1 MNELVPTKAPL
12 NTREVNKRR
21 PHDSG
26 PEHVAGSALYVD
38 DIVAPTDTLHA
49 CFGLA
54 PVGRARILN
63 LDLSGVHAAPGVI
76 DVITAADIPG
86 ENNAGPVVHDEPLL
100 ADGEILFPGQALF
113 CVLAETRIQAR
124 KAARLFTL
132 ESEELSALTTV
143 DAAVAADAFLH
154 DPLVFKR
161 GDAAAGIQGAAHT
174 RSGRLYVGGQEHFYL
189 EGQGCLAL
197 PGLDSIHVISSTQH
211 PSEIQDLAAAALGL
225 SAAEITIEVRRMGG
239 AFGGKE
245 TQAAP
250 LAVIAALGVQ
260 RTGRAVRF
268 RLDRDDDFVLTGK
281 RHDFRIDY
289 TVGFDHAGRLAA
301 IEGTLA
307 SRCGYGH
314 DLSRAIN
321 DRAMFHADNAYF
333 YPSLELTSLRARTD
347 TVSNTAFRGFGG
359 PQGMMLAERVM
370 DSVAAAVQCDP
381 LDVRLANLY
390 GENERAITPYGMR
403 VEDNI
408 LPELMTRLAET
419 ADYRARRAAIND
431 ANASAGRSPIRR
443 GLALTPVRFGI
454 SFTTS
459 FLNQAGALIHIYKDG
474 SIQLNHGGTEMGQGL
489 YIKVAQVVAEVLGV
503 DLNTIKIT
511 ATRTDKVPN
520 TSATAASSGSDL
532 NGWAAKLAALELRER
547 LSGFWAAT
555 QDAQGSLRFED
566 GEVLAN
572 DGRRWPFAE
581 VVKAAYLGRVS
592 LSATGYYRTPK
603 IDWDAN
609 TGQGRPFFY
618 FAYGAA
624 VSEVE
629 IDSLTGANRTLR
641 TDILHDVGRSLNPA
655 IDEGQIEGGFIQGMG
670 WLTMEELVYSNRGKV
685 LTHAPST
692 YKIPCASDRPDDLR
706 IALFDQANQE
716 DTIFRSK
723 AVGEPPFMLAISVHS
738 ALAHAISSFGPAEHW
753 PQLHAPATAEEV
765 LRAISRHRNLHS
777 KD

>member
-1 MNELVPTKAPL
+1 MTKIVHKPH
-12 NTREVNKRR
+12 

-26 PEHVAGSALYVD
+26 PQHVSGSAPYVD
-38 DIVAPTDTLHA
+38 DLPTPNSALHA

-54 PVGRARILN
+54 PVGRAEIED
-63 LDLSGVHAAPGVI
+63 LDLSAVWAAPGVV

-86 ENNAGPVVHDEPLL
+86 ENNAGPVVHDEPVL
-100 ADGEILFPGQALF
+100 ADNEILFPGQALF
-113 CVLAETRIQAR
+113 CVFAETRLAAR

-132 ESEELSALTTV
+132 KSRELPALTTV
-143 DAAVAADAFLH
+143 DEAVAANAFLH

-161 GDAAAGIQGAAHT
+161 GDVSQAIDQAAHST
-174 RSGRLYVGGQEHFYL
+174 ASRLYVGGQEHFYL
-189 EGQGCLAL
+189 EGQGSLVL
-197 PGLDSIHVISSTQH
+197 PSADGLHIISSTQH
-211 PSEIQDLAAAALGL
+211 PSEIQDLVAAALNL
-225 SAAEITIEVRRMGG
+225 SAAEVTVEVRRMGG

-250 LAVIAALGVQ
+250 LSIAAAIGAQ

-281 RHDFRIDY
+281 RHDFRIDVR
-289 TVGFDHAGRLAA
+289 VGYDDDGM
-301 IEGTLA
+301 IQGVDGILA

-333 YPSLELTSLRARTD
+333 YPALELTSLRARTD

-359 PQGMMLAERVM
+359 PQGMMLAERVV
-370 DSVAAAVQCDP
+370 DLVAAGLGRDP

-390 GENERAITPYGMR
+390 DEAERSVTPFGMP

-408 LPELMTRLAET
+408 LPQLISELAET
-419 ADYRARRAAIND
+419 SDYRARRAAIVE
-431 ANASAGRSPIRR
+431 ANANAGASPMRR
-443 GLALTPVRFGI
+443 GIALTPVRFGI

-474 SIQLNHGGTEMGQGL
+474 SVMLNHGGTEMGQGL
-489 YIKVAQVVAEVLGV
+489 FVKVAQVAAEVLGV
-503 DLNTIKIT
+503 GLETVKIT

-532 NGWAAKLAALELRER
+532 NGWATKLAALELRQR
-547 LSGFWAAT
+547 LTDFWLEHKGITGALTFA
-555 QDAQGSLRFED
+555 D
-566 GEVLAN
+566 GEVRSA
-572 DGRRWPFAE
+572 DGQSWPFAD

-603 IDWDAN
+603 IDWDAS
-609 TGQGRPFFY
+609 TGQGRPFLY

-629 IDSLTGANRTLR
+629 IDTRTGANRVLR
-641 TDILHDVGRSLNPA
+641 ADILHDVGRSLNPD
-655 IDEGQIEGGFIQGMG
+655 IDHGQIEGGYVQGMG
-670 WLTMEELVYSNRGKV
+670 WLTMEELVYSARGEV

-706 IALFDQANQE
+706 IALFDNENTE
-716 DTIFRSK
+716 DTIFKSK
-723 AVGEPPFMLAISVHS
+723 AVGEPPLMLAISVHS
-738 ALAHAISSFGPAEHW
+738 ALAHAVSSFSAPGQW
-753 PQLHAPATAEEV
+753 PDLNAPATAEEI
-765 LRAISRHRNLHS
+765 LRAIAQERANLS
-777 KD
+777 

>member
-1 MNELVPTKAPL
+1 MSQPPL
-12 NTREVNKRR
+12 STREVNRPR

-26 PEHVAGSALYVD
+26 PQHVAGSALYVD
-38 DIVAPTDTLHA
+38 DIQAPAGTLHA

-54 PVGRARILN
+54 PVGRAKITA
-63 LDLSGVHAAPGVI
+63 LDLGAVHAAPGVV
-76 DVITAADIPG
+76 DVITAGDIPG
-86 ENNAGPVVHDEPLL
+86 ENNAGPVIHDEPLL
-100 ADGEILFPGQALF
+100 AENEILFPGQALF
-113 CVLAETRIQAR
+113 CVLAETRIEAR
-124 KAARLFTL
+124 KAARLFKL
-132 ESEELSALTTV
+132 ESEELPALTTV
-143 DAAVAADAFLH
+143 DDAVDADSFLH
-154 DPLVFKR
+154 DPMVFKR
-161 GDAAAGIQGAAHT
+161 GDATAAIEGADDR
-174 RSGRLYVGGQEHFYL
+174 RSGRFYIGGQEHFYL

-197 PGLDSIHVISSTQH
+197 PGLDGIHVISSTQH
-211 PSEIQDLAAAALGL
+211 PSEIQDLAAAALGI
-225 SAAEITIEVRRMGG
+225 SAAEIAIEVRRMGG

-260 RTGRAVRF
+260 RTGRPVRF

-289 TVGFDHAGRLAA
+289 AVGFDLAGRVTGV
-301 IEGTLA
+301 EGTMA

-333 YPSLELTSLRARTD
+333 YPSLELTSLRAKTD

-370 DSVAAAVQCDP
+370 DQVAAAVLRDP

-390 GENERAITPYGMR
+390 GDNERGITPYGMR

-408 LPELMTRLAET
+408 LPELMTQLAET
-419 ADYRARRAAIND
+419 ADYRARRAAIIE
-431 ANASAGRSPIRR
+431 ANANAGRSPMRR

-474 SIQLNHGGTEMGQGL
+474 SVQLNHGGTEMGQGL
-489 YIKVAQVVAEVLGV
+489 YIKVAQVVSEVLGV
-503 DLNTIKIT
+503 DLEQVQIT

-532 NGWAAKLAALELRER
+532 NGWAAKLAALELRDR
-547 LSGFWAAT
+547 LTAFWCESQSIKGA
-555 QDAQGSLRFED
+555 LRFEG
-566 GEVLAN
+566 GEVLAD
-572 DGRRWPFAE
+572 DGRRWPFTA

-603 IDWDAN
+603 IDWDAK
-609 TGQGRPFFY
+609 TGQGRPFLY

-629 IDSLTGANRTLR
+629 IDSLTGANRLIR
-641 TDILHDVGRSLNPA
+641 ADILHDVGRSLNPA

-670 WLTMEELVYSNRGKV
+670 WLTMEELVYGDRGQV

-706 IALFDQANQE
+706 IALFRQDNQE

-753 PQLHAPATAEEV
+753 PELHAPATAEEV
-765 LRAISRHRNLHS
+765 LRAIHRQRALS
-777 KD
+777 TG

>member
-1 MNELVPTKAPL
+1 MSHKVVSKSH
-12 NTREVNKRR
+12 

-26 PEHVAGSALYVD
+26 PLHVTGSAPYVD
-38 DIVAPTDTLHA
+38 DLPTPANALHA

-54 PVGRARILN
+54 PVGRSTIDK
-63 LDLSGVHAAPGVI
+63 LDLSAVWAAPGVV

-100 ADGEILFPGQALF
+100 AEGEILFPGQALF
-113 CVLAETRIQAR
+113 CVLAESRLQAR
-124 KAARLFTL
+124 KAARLFVLDTT
-132 ESEELSALTTV
+132 EQPAVTTV
-143 DAAVAADAFLH
+143 DEAIDANSFLH

-161 GDAAAGIQGAAHT
+161 GDVNQAIEDAEHSST
-174 RSGRLYVGGQEHFYL
+174 SRLYIGGQEHFYL
-189 EGQGCLAL
+189 EGQGCLAY
-197 PGLDSIHVISSTQH
+197 PSADGLHVVSSTQH
-211 PSEIQDLAAAALGL
+211 PSEIQDLIAEALNL
-225 SAAEITIEVRRMGG
+225 PAAEITVEVRRMGG

-250 LAVIAALGVQ
+250 LGIIAALGAQ

-281 RHDFRIDY
+281 RHDFRADIR
-289 TVGFDHAGRLAA
+289 VGFDDAGM
-301 IEGTLA
+301 IKGVDGILA

-333 YPSLELTSLRARTD
+333 YPALELTSLRTRTD

-359 PQGMMLAERVM
+359 PQGMMLAERVV
-370 DSVAAAVQCDP
+370 DKIAAGVNRDP

-390 GENERAITPYGMR
+390 GADERAVTPYGMAI
-403 VEDNI
+403 EDNI
-408 LPELMTRLAET
+408 LPRLMPALAQQS
-419 ADYRARRAAIND
+419 DYRARRAAIIQ

-443 GLALTPVRFGI
+443 GIALTPARFGI

-459 FLNQAGALIHIYKDG
+459 FLNQAGALINIYKDG
-474 SIQLNHGGTEMGQGL
+474 SVLLNHGGTEMGQGL
-489 YIKVAQVVAEVLGV
+489 FVKVAQVAAEVLGV
-503 DLNTIKIT
+503 RLEDVKISS
-511 ATRTDKVPN
+511 TRTDKVPN

-532 NGWAAKLAALELRER
+532 NGWAAKLAALELRDR
-547 LSGFWAAT
+547 LSTFWREAKRIEGALT
-555 QDAQGSLRFED
+555 FANGRISAED
-566 GEVLAN
+566 GQS
-572 DGRRWPFAE
+572 WSFAE
-581 VVKAAYLGRVS
+581 VVKAAYFGRVS

-603 IDWDAN
+603 IDWDAQ
-609 TGQGRPFFY
+609 TGQGRPFLY

-629 IDSLTGANRTLR
+629 IDTTTGANRVVR
-641 TDILHDVGRSLNPA
+641 SDILHDVGRSLNPD
-655 IDEGQIEGGFIQGMG
+655 IDLGQIEGGFVQGMG
-670 WLTMEELVYSNRGKV
+670 WLTMEELVYSDRGQV

-706 IALFDQANQE
+706 IALFGQDNQE

-738 ALAHAISSFGPAEHW
+738 ALAHAVSSFGPAEHW
-753 PQLHAPATAEEV
+753 PELHAPATAEEV
-765 LRAISRHRNLHS
+765 LRAIHRQRALS
-777 KD
+777 TG